1 MPIAWLQVAWI
12 ALGAVSF
19 VFAGCLTGEE
29 YRNPEQVLEQADMVP
44 PPQEK
49 DDMARIP
56 MALWSPGQRQATA
69 MHYFLVGEYVAMKE
83 RNGKT
88 ALPLYEA
95 AYGLEPNS
103 FLGGKVLAAKAAAG
117 DRSEAMLE
125 ARRMVLLYP
134 RDPQLRLLYGSM
146 LAAAHDVAGAAE
158 QLEKCL
164 SLDPHKEPAY
174 LELIDLYQ
182 SDKQEPKALVV
193 ARDMVKQIPSSVA
206 GWSILARLLVINGQY
221 KDALTPAR
229 RAWEMQSNNPQLAQI
244 YAIVLQLN
252 GKTAQ
257 AIRIYEQLYRLD
269 PTDEELTARM
279 VELYRE
285 LGNLGDALELLD
297 GLIRLDKR
305 RRPALQ
311 IQRALLLWEL
321 KRFKE
326 ASEVLTKLSEEYP
339 DSDRLKYLAAVGL
352 ERQESFDEALK
363 AYEQVPQSSS
373 FRYQAEVRIIVI
385 HKQQKRDAEA
395 LSAADRLVTSH
406 PENWESYGV
415 AAGIFADANRLDRAI
430 ELVDAGYEKFPGKPR
445 LLFMKGVYQEKAGD
459 RDGCIQTM
467 REVIV
472 KDPGNSSAYNFLGY
486 LFVEKAENLD
496 EAESLIKRALELKPE
511 DGFYLDSLGW
521 LYYQRG
527 EFERARETLEK
538 AHKIEPKEG
547 VILEHLGD
555 VRKQLGDRRG
565 ALDDYKKALTT
576 SLEDKDRQRI
586 EKKLK
591 ELGE

>member
-1 MPIAWLQVAWI
+1 MPMLWRQ
-12 ALGAVSF
+12 ALSF
-19 VFAGCLTGEE
+19 GLGGLALALVGCQTSGEQ
-29 YRNPEQVLEQADMVP
+29 RSPEQILEQADIVP
-44 PPQEK
+44 APEERA
-49 DDMARIP
+49 DLSRLP
-56 MALWSPGQRQATA
+56 MALWSPSQRQAAA

-83 RNGKT
+83 RSGKS

-103 FLGGKVLAAKAAAG
+103 FLGGKVLAARAAAG
-117 DRSEAMLE
+117 DRSEALLE

-146 LAAAHDVAGAAE
+146 LAAAHDVPAAAE

-164 SLDPHKEPAY
+164 ELDPVREPAY

-182 SDKQEPKALVV
+182 SDKQELKALVV
-193 ARDMVKQIPSSVA
+193 ARDLVKNVPSSVA
-206 GWSILARLLVINGQY
+206 GWSILARLLVIKGQY

-229 RAWEMQSNNPQLAQI
+229 RAWEMQSHNPQLAQI

-269 PTDEELTARM
+269 PTDEELTGRM
-279 VELYRE
+279 VDLYRE

-297 GLIRLDKR
+297 ALIRQDKR

-326 ASEVLTKLSEEYP
+326 ASEVLTRLSEEYP
-339 DSDRLKYLAAVGL
+339 DSDRLRYLSAVGL
-352 ERQESFDEALK
+352 EREDSLDEALK
-363 AYEQVPQSSS
+363 AYDRVPVSSS
-373 FRYQAEVRIIVI
+373 FRYQADVRIILI
-385 HKQQKRDAEA
+385 HKYQKRDAEV
-395 LSAADRLVTSH
+395 LAAAERLVASH
-406 PENWESYGV
+406 PENWEAYGF
-415 AAGIFADANRLDRAI
+415 AAGIFADAKQLDEAIRLTDT
-430 ELVDAGYEKFPGKPR
+430 GYSKFPNRPR
-445 LLFMKGVYQEKAGD
+445 LLFLKGVYQEKAGD
-459 RDGCIQTM
+459 RDGCIQSM

-472 KDPGNSSAYNFLGY
+472 KDPSNSSAFNFLGY
-486 LFVEKAENLD
+486 LFVEKGENLD
-496 EAESLIKRALELKPE
+496 EAETLIKRALELKPD

-521 LYYQRG
+521 LYYQRA
-527 EFERARETLEK
+527 EYQKALEVLEK
-538 AHKIEPKEG
+538 AHQIEPKEG
-547 VILEHLGD
+547 VILEHLAD
-555 VRKQLGDRRG
+555 VKKQLGDLKAARE
-565 ALDDYKKALTT
+565 DYKRALGAT
-576 SLEDKDRQRI
+576 LDDKDRQRV